1 MTDFITTIP
10 PTTEPCKPISTKR
23 KDNQR
28 IYLKKYMRDKYQANS
43 EEGNAK
49 RKSQRAIAKHNIPP
63 EDVEKYGLYLGHFVK
78 FRELAIFL
86 KEKDRDQLIELFEE
100 VLER

>member
-1 MTDFITTIP
+1 MTDFIITTIP
-10 PTTEPCKPISTKR
+10 PTTATKPISTKR

-28 IYLKKYMRDKYQANS
+28 IYLKKYMREKYQANT

-63 EDVEKYGLYLGHFVK
+63 EEVEKYGMYLGHFVK
-78 FRELAIFL
+78 FRELAEFL
-86 KEKDRDQLIELFEE
+86 KEKDPDQLIELFEE
-100 VLER
+100 VLGR